1 MPDDHQTALRRKRK
15 TLSLPVASAASR
27 SNSQMT
33 RTTKITDKIREDIA
47 HYALRE
53 NTKVSLAFTARMFL
67 LTPGFQF
74 VLSWRIQEALL
85 RVPILGRLLRRIAWW
100 ASCLIFGSEIA
111 MAASVDGGLYVPHP
125 YGIVVGAS
133 DIGKRVTLLQ
143 HITIGRKDRSDR
155 ARPQICDGAS
165 LNAGCVV
172 LGGITIGC
180 DAIIGANSVVLKDV
194 PPNSVAIGAP
204 ARILR
209 RADAP
214 VSIQGEL
221 QDSGSEVA

>member
-1 MPDDHQTALRRKRK
+1 
-15 TLSLPVASAASR
+15 
-27 SNSQMT
+27 MT
-33 RTTKITDKIREDIA
+33 RTTKISDKIREDLA

-53 NTKVSLAFTARMFL
+53 HTRVSFAFAARMFL

-74 VLSWRIQEALL
+74 VLSWRVQELL
-85 RVPILGRLLRRIAWW
+85 FRVPLIGRLLRRIAWW
-100 ASCLIFGSEIA
+100 ASCLLFGSEIA

-143 HITIGRKDRSDR
+143 HVTIGRKDHTDR
-155 ARPQICDGAS
+155 GRPQIKDGAS
-165 LNAGCVV
+165 LMAGCVV
-172 LGGITIGC
+172 LGDITIGSG
-180 DAIIGANSVVLKDV
+180 AMIGANSVVLKDV

-204 ARILR
+204 AKILR

-214 VSIQGEL
+214 ISVNDEL
-221 QDSGSEVA
+221 QDAGSQVA